1 MTEKRKVFNWQF
13 YFGLVLIV
21 TGGLF
26 LADQF
31 MAVNIMSFF
40 WPLLIIF
47 FGVTFFIG
55 MVFAGKRGAGLAIP
69 GTIITTIGLLLFFQ
83 NTFKIWVTW
92 AYAWGLLISAVGLGL
107 LIMNFYLKQI
117 NLRRVAGL
125 LIGIG
130 LLLFVIF
137 GVLFEVILDIS
148 GTNLN
153 SGLFLG
159 GGLVAL
165 GLFVIFSRPL
175 FSRKRKQQAV
185 EEVQTEVKAD
195 AQVEEPLPVEDIF
208 EDIVEEVE
216 EELPEALDVEDPP
229 LPEEQMD

>member
-1 MTEKRKVFNWQF
+1 MTKKRKVFNWQF

-26 LADQF
+26 LADQLL
-31 MAVNIMSFF
+31 VEIQIMRFF
-40 WPLLIIF
+40 WPLLIVF
-47 FGVTFFIG
+47 LGVTFFVG
-55 MVFAGKRGAGLAIP
+55 MLVAGKRGAGLAIP
-69 GTIITTIGLLLFFQ
+69 GTITTAIGLLLFIQ

-92 AYAWGLLISAVGLGL
+92 TYAWGLLISAVGLGL

-137 GVLFEVILDIS
+137 GVLFEVILNIS
-148 GTNLN
+148 GTNFN
-153 SGLFLG
+153 SGMFLG

-175 FSRKRKQQAV
+175 FSRRRKQQVAEEV
-185 EEVQTEVKAD
+185 HFEVQTDVEP
-195 AQVEEPLPVEDIF
+195 EEPLPVDAVF
-208 EDIVEEVE
+208 EEVE
-216 EELPEALDVEDPP
+216 EELPESPEPPVE
-229 LPEEQMD
+229 EEPFSED